1 METWTFIISA
11 AALAVSLYT
20 YFAHD
25 RKLKQQERL
34 INSYQLKQLQKE
46 EQANKKADIRAEIS
60 QNTKGPRTL
69 RIWNNGRAVARNIRV
84 EGLDVEGLIVMNDE
98 IFPYEIMNPQDDA
111 ELKLYLTIGCP
122 HKLTLKLICDDESG
136 QNNVTTKV
144 ITL

>member
-1 METWTFIISA
+1 
-11 AALAVSLYT
+11 
-20 YFAHD
+20 
-25 RKLKQQERL
+25 
-34 INSYQLKQLQKE
+34 
-46 EQANKKADIRAEIS
+46 
-60 QNTKGPRTL
+60 
-69 RIWNNGRAVARNIRV
+69 
-84 EGLDVEGLIVMNDE
+84 MNDE

>member
-1 METWTFIISA
+1 MDIYYFGRSSCRQPVYLFRARPETETTRT
-11 AALAVSLYT
+11 V
-20 YFAHD
+20 
-25 RKLKQQERL
+25 
-34 INSYQLKQLQKE
+34 INSYQLKQLQEE

-122 HKLTLKLICDDESG
+122 QKLTLKLIWDDESG
-136 QNNVTTKV
+136 QDNVTTKV

>member
-1 METWTFIISA
+1 METWTLIISA
-11 AALAVSLYT
+11 AALVISLYT

-34 INSYQLKQLQKE
+34 INSYQLKQLQEE

-111 ELKLYLTIGCP
+111 ELKLSI
-122 HKLTLKLICDDESG
+122 
-136 QNNVTTKV
+136 
-144 ITL
+144 